1 MTCFYELNISEFV
14 KYIKLN
20 FVIHDINKK
29 LKSILQWIGSNQSEI
44 SDHAS
49 QNTLESALSHQTIH
63 SRLNSYF
70 LRYSEILKFSKIFSF
85 SLVVQTASASCG
97 TMSDSQDPFEVEHV
111 PEPRARSASFGGSGA
126 VFEPDILASQR
137 RHGLNFIF
145 QNYFTIKKQYI
156 IKKQFK

>member
-63 SRLNSYF
+63 SRLNSNF

-85 SLVVQTASASCG
+85 FCR
-97 TMSDSQDPFEVEHV
+97 SDSECQLWHYVGQ
-111 PEPRARSASFGGSGA
+111 PRSVRGGTCSRTKSPKCVFWGIWRSFRTGHSSESAQARVKF
-126 VFEPDILASQR
+126 
-137 RHGLNFIF
+137 FISKWFNMF
-145 QNYFTIKKQYI
+145 QI
-156 IKKQFK
+156 